1 MGSFAQTNKCS
12 KIVEKAPTKM
22 ADENEIR
29 LRLADARAG
38 EISMCSTALPLF
50 FIFFKCNY
58 LVSYISDIEIQ
69 QCTANNQMN

>member
-50 FIFFKCNY
+50 LFFLSVTTWYHIFRTLRFSNVRLTIK
-58 LVSYISDIEIQ
+58 
-69 QCTANNQMN
+69 